1 MKFAEITCDK
11 LLYLLFNKENILNKV
26 KLIRPPYSRQLKENY
41 FTVYYEGDFFMG
53 KISRALSIDFKMKAI
68 EIKTKAA

>member
-1 MKFAEITCDK
+1 M
-11 LLYLLFNKENILNKV
+11 NKV